1 MNTISKENLEGI
13 ILIVDDN
20 LSNLKI
26 LATLLKDNSY
36 QVKKAIDG
44 ESALLSIETDIPDLI
59 LLDIKMPELDGYQVC
74 ERLKANPKTQEI
86 PVIFISALNEVFD
99 KVKAF
104 EIGGIDYVTKPFQE
118 EEVLARIKSQLT
130 IQKQK
135 RLLEA
140 ERQLL
145 KIEQDNLKEE
155 IRQRKEAEAILYQS
169 RALISSI
176 LNSSLDG
183 IAAMAALRDKRTGN
197 IIDFSC
203 LVVNPII
210 ARAFNQEPQ
219 DLIGKL
225 VIKKFLGRINYELF
239 DDFVNVVETG
249 KSLERDVYYN
259 DQAEGKW
266 YHFIAVKLGDGF
278 AITVRD
284 ITERKN
290 LELTLEETNKE
301 LEAFSYS
308 VAHDLRNPL
317 GNIESLIDWLQE
329 EYENHNNPTQNSQ
342 KIFNV
347 ITESTARMQQIIK
360 DLLLLSTV
368 KKSAITLEL
377 MDLSNTVESILI
389 KLHSNEPQ
397 RKVELVIQP
406 KIIAKVDENFFNI
419 ALENLISN
427 AWKYS
432 SKKDVTYI
440 EFGVLSA
447 EQQNLEEIINQCSL
461 YYKEKNLCEHK
472 LDRVYFMKDNGAG
485 FNMENVE
492 ELFTPFKRFHSDNEF
507 QGFGIGLS
515 IVKRIINRH
524 QGLIWCSSEVEK
536 GATFYFTL
544 NDFVA

>member
-1 MNTISKENLEGI
+1 MNIISEENSEGT
-13 ILIVDDN
+13 ILIVDDQ

-36 QVKKAIDG
+36 KVKKAIDG
-44 ESALLSIETDIPDLI
+44 ESALISIETDTPDLI
-59 LLDIKMPELDGYQVC
+59 LLDIKMPDLNGYEVC
-74 ERLKANPKTQEI
+74 ERLKANPKTKDI

-104 EIGGIDYVTKPFQE
+104 EVGGIDYITKPFQE
-118 EEVLARIKSQLT
+118 EEVLARVKSQLI

-135 RLLEA
+135 QLLEK
-140 ERQLL
+140 ERESL
-145 KIEQDNLKEE
+145 KQE
-155 IRQRKEAEAILYQS
+155 IKQRQEAEAILYQS
-169 RALISSI
+169 RALISGI

-183 IAAMAALRDKRTGN
+183 IAAMEALRDKRTGN

-210 ARAFNQEPQ
+210 ARAFNREPQ

-225 VIKKFLGRINYELF
+225 VLKKFLNRINYDLF
-239 DDFVNVVETG
+239 SNLVNVVETG
-249 KSLERDVYYN
+249 KSLEQDIYYN
-259 DQAEGKW
+259 DQEEGKW

-308 VAHDLRNPL
+308 VAHDFRNQL
-317 GNIESLIDWLQE
+317 GNIDSLIYFLKE
-329 EYENHNNPTQNSQ
+329 EYEDSNYITQNAQDYFDLISRTTYRTQ
-342 KIFNV
+342 H
-347 ITESTARMQQIIK
+347 IIK
-360 DLLLLSTV
+360 DLLLLSKI

-377 MDLSNTVESILI
+377 VNLSSTVEDILMKLQI
-389 KLHSNEPQ
+389 KESQ
-397 RKVELVIQP
+397 RKVKLVIQP
-406 KIIAKVDENFFNI
+406 NVTAKADQRFLTI

-432 SKKDVTYI
+432 SKKDVSHI

-447 EQQNLEEIINQCSL
+447 EKRKLDSIINQCSL
-461 YYKEKNLCEHK
+461 YYKDQNLCEHK
-472 LDRVYFMKDNGAG
+472 LELVYFIKDNGAG
-485 FNMENVE
+485 FNMENFK
-492 ELFTPFKRFHSDNEF
+492 ELFTPFKRFHSDDEF
-507 QGFGIGLS
+507 PGTGIGLS

-524 QGLIWCSSEVEK
+524 QGLIWCTSEVEQ
-536 GATFYFTL
+536 GTTFYFTL
-544 NDFVA
+544 NK

>member
-1 MNTISKENLEGI
+1 MNTILKGNSEEI

-20 LSNLKI
+20 LPNLKF
-26 LATLLKDNSY
+26 LATLLKNNNY
-36 QVKKAIDG
+36 QVRKAIDG
-44 ESALLSIETDIPDLI
+44 ESALVSIETELPDLI
-59 LLDIKMPELDGYQVC
+59 LLDIKMPEINGYQVC
-74 ERLKANPKTQEI
+74 ERIKANPKTQEI
-86 PVIFISALNEVFD
+86 PVIFLSALNEVFD

-104 EIGGIDYVTKPFQE
+104 EVGGIDYITKPFQE

-135 RLLEA
+135 QLLEE

-145 KIEQDNLKEE
+145 KIEQNNLKEE

-203 LVVNPII
+203 LVVNPIL
-210 ARAFNQEPQ
+210 ARAFNREPQ
-219 DLIGKL
+219 DLTGKL
-225 VIKKFLGRINYELF
+225 VLKKFLDRINYDLF

-249 KSLERDVYYN
+249 KSLERDIYYN

-284 ITERKN
+284 ITERKS

-317 GNIESLIDWLQE
+317 GNIESLIDFLQE
-329 EYENHNNPTQNSQ
+329 EYKNHNNLIQNSQ
-342 KIFNV
+342 EIFDV
-347 ITESTARMQQIIK
+347 IFESTARMQQIIK
-360 DLLLLSTV
+360 DLLMLSKV

-377 MDLSNTVESILI
+377 MDLSNTVQSILI
-389 KLHSNEPQ
+389 KLQRKEPQ

-406 KIIAKVDENFFNI
+406 NIIAKADEKFFKI

-440 EFGVLSA
+440 EFGVLSP
-447 EQQNLEEIINQCSL
+447 EKQNLAPIINQCSL
-461 YYKEKNLCEHK
+461 YYKDKNLCEQK
-472 LDRVYFMKDNGAG
+472 LDRVYFIKDNGAG
-485 FNMENVE
+485 FNMENFK
-492 ELFTPFKRFHSDNEF
+492 ELFTPFKRFHSDDQFE
-507 QGFGIGLS
+507 GIGIGLS

-524 QGLIWCSSEVEK
+524 KGLIWCDSEVEK